1 MDLLAY
7 TSRSIDPADPWRVEG
22 ELSRGGSVVAVS
34 ARVRGEVPAALPAGV
49 FCPAVIVTIEG
60 EASGGAFESWGPA
73 GRARLEMLVR
83 RLVELARAH
92 ALEVWVRPAVGSLVS
107 DLPTL
112 LDLLRRHRADPLRI
126 FLEPTALLAES
137 MVSTAEDFV
146 ARCAESIV
154 PLEGV
159 AAVLVTNVGGTPV
172 QRGPIP
178 RRALAGLW
186 QAAIAH
192 GKPVALAGSH
202 QEEQQRWL
210 DTA

>member
-1 MDLLAY
+1 M
-7 TSRSIDPADPWRVEG
+7 
-22 ELSRGGSVVAVS
+22 VALS
-34 ARVRGEVPAALPAGV
+34 ARVRGEMPAALPRNVGGR
-49 FCPAVIVTIEG
+49 AVVVTIEG
-60 EASGGAFESWGPA
+60 EASVPAFESWGPA
-73 GRARLEMLVR
+73 GRARLNTLVR
-83 RLVELARAH
+83 GLVELARAH
-92 ALEVWVRPAVGSLVS
+92 ALEVWVRPAVDSLVS

-112 LDLLRRHRADPLRI
+112 LDLLRRHRAHPLRI

-137 MVSTAEDFV
+137 MESTAEDFV

-186 QAAIAH
+186 RAAIAH
-192 GKPVALAGSH
+192 GKPVALIGEGV
-202 QEEQQRWL
+202 EEQQRWL
-210 DTA
+210 ETA